1 MRLPWPRGYLSNIRN
16 KEFDLLGPGS
26 NFWGASRILVGG
38 WSFPACFLKREL
50 DCNCLAIFCY
60 NVRASLHSSILEEL
74 ARLVHLC
81 VPKLRWVVQSS
92 GWVHACRRSRLW
104 TIINCRAKSI
114 ATRCRSLHVA
124 CLSAENAALLTSSRK
139 FTRWSSRIGSLWHI
153 TQN

>member
-1 MRLPWPRGYLSNIRN
+1 MRLPWPRGYLNNILN
-16 KEFDLLGPGS
+16 EQFDLLGPGS

-38 WSFPACFLKREL
+38 RSFPASFLKREL
-50 DCNCLAIFCY
+50 DCNCLAIFGY

-74 ARLVHLC
+74 AWLVHFS
-81 VPKLRWVVQSS
+81 VPKLRWVMQSS
-92 GWVHACRRSRLW
+92 GWVHACPRSRLW

-124 CLSAENAALLTSSRK
+124 CLLAENAALLASSRK
-139 FTRWSSRIGSLWHI
+139 ITRRSSRIGSLWHI